1 MRTRSRSHNSR
12 RALAALGVM
21 AALVALAGDP
31 EPAQPADAAVGD
43 GAPADPADVR
53 GIDFTALA
61 QPGSACTDAVSGAPP
76 QLIGVTG
83 GASEVIDEQS
93 FARLEIDGE
102 VLYADLDDDGDD
114 EAVVHAQCAYGAN
127 GVQDTVQVWALN
139 GRLPILID
147 TITGP
152 PAEVAEDSA
161 LPPAVRDVAVDGDE
175 LLVTFTHYGDDDP
188 NCCPSEQTVVTYELR
203 DGLAPVGD
211 PATSAI
217 PRA

>member
-1 MRTRSRSHNSR
+1 VRTHSRSHNSR

-21 AALVALAGDP
+21 AALVALAGNP

-43 GAPADPADVR
+43 AAPDAPTDVR
-53 GIDFTALA
+53 GIDFAALA
-61 QPGSACTDAVSGAPP
+61 QPGTACADAVSGAPP
-76 QLIGVTG
+76 RLIDV
-83 GASEVIDEQS
+83 ASGSSEIIDEQS
-93 FARLEIDGE
+93 FAQLEIDGE

-139 GRLPILID
+139 GRLPMLID

-152 PAEVAEDSA
+152 PAEVAEDSE

-175 LLVTFTHYGDDDP
+175 LIVTFTHYGDDDP
-188 NCCPSEQTVVTYELR
+188 NCCPSSQTVVTYALD
-203 DGLAPVGD
+203 DGLEPVGEPSTG
-211 PATSAI
+211 PA

>member
-21 AALVALAGDP
+21 AALVALAGNP
-31 EPAQPADAAVGD
+31 EPAPPADAAVGD
-43 GAPADPADVR
+43 GAPAGPTDVR

-61 QPGSACTDAVSGAPP
+61 QPGSACADAVTGTPP
-76 QLIGVTG
+76 PLIGVTG
-83 GASEVIDEQS
+83 GASDLVDEQS

-114 EAVVHAQCAYGAN
+114 EAVVHAQCSYGAN

-139 GRLPILID
+139 GRLPMLID

-152 PAEVAEDSA
+152 PAEVADDSS
-161 LPPAVRDVAVDGDE
+161 LPPRVRDVAVDGDE

-188 NCCPSEQTVVTYELR
+188 NCCPSQQTVVTYEL
-203 DGLAPVGD
+203 DNGLEPVGD
-211 PATSAI
+211 PSTSSI